1 MVWVLSRLGGAR
13 LMLLNVV
20 ILMLLIIRMVCC
32 ALLASWIHGSHFQ
45 DEFLS
50 MCM

>member
-1 MVWVLSRLGGAR
+1 MVWVLSSLGGAR

-20 ILMLLIIRMVCC
+20 ILLLLIIRMVCC
-32 ALLASWIHGSHFQ
+32 ALLASWIHGSQSQ